1 MIRCLEN
8 IFCEKALKKLEIV
21 RLWNKGRDL
30 TDLPVGNKEFY
41 RGME

>member
-1 MIRCLEN
+1 MIGCLGN
-8 IFCEKALKKLEIV
+8 IFCEKALKKLEID
-21 RLWNKGRDL
+21 RLWNKRRNL